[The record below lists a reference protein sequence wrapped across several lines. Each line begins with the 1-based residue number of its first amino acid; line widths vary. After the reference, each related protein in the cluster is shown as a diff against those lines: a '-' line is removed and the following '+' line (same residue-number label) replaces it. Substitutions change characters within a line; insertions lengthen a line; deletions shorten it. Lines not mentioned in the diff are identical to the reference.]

1 MGTIANKLSR
11 ILQTKK
17 DIQKALVRNGK
28 YVPDKLPFRYYPDLI
43 DNMNINGLVGM
54 YYGKGL
60 TNDELSKDPTW
71 YDTSG
76 NGNDLKFKNFAWK
89 LDSGAGVWPP
99 SFTEKGSDIR
109 HGLVSNT
116 KIVIPISQDAITQG
130 YFGYWYFPG
139 ATIFE
144 FNWFIS
150 GLSDNDELFVCQ
162 YLAKTEDLRNV
173 KLNNGLN
180 KIHIDI
186 TDSFNPN
193 YPYVSVY
200 SNAPIASEVTI
211 EVVPDY
217 EGAICFNGIDDYAI
231 CDNFPILTKEKGYT
245 VMMLRKWLTP
255 ETKTSNEIIVSNL
268 YDSNWLSANLGAFNC
283 EVKYNNMNPKII
295 NAISYTSS
303 SRISVDENDLLFY
316 QTSNNY
322 NGNIIEVGGK
332 NKGGSFLFVGSG
344 SSSNFFANSAVYAL
358 CIIDHDTSDAE
369 REIVINKWK
378 QYYPELLS

>member
-43 DNMNINGLVGM
+43 DNMNIDGLIGM

-60 TNDELSKDPTW
+60 TNEELSKDPTW

-89 LDSGAGVWPP
+89 LDSGAGIFIYDFTKWNPNMGGLTSVQRTSNKIQFKGP
-99 SFTEKGSDIR
+99 SNASVGNVYDSITRNIGYNYNFKIKINGLKSGNKVSIRKGASSIFME
-109 HGLVSNT
+109 
-116 KIVIPISQDAITQG
+116 ITQDG
-130 YFGYWYFPG
+130 VYYINTTVEEDWDQKRLYM
-139 ATIFE
+139 
-144 FNWFIS
+144 
-150 GLSDNDELFVCQ
+150 FVSS
-162 YLAKTEDLRNV
+162 YA
-173 KLNNGLN
+173 GP
-180 KIHIDI
+180 DI
-186 TDSFNPN
+186 NL
-193 YPYVSVY
+193 
-200 SNAPIASEVTI
+200 TI
-211 EVVPDY
+211 EQIPDY
-217 EGAICFNGIDDYAI
+217 EGAICFNGIDDCAV

-268 YDSNWLSANLGAFNC
+268 YDSNWSSDNLGAFNC
-283 EVKYNNMNPKII
+283 EVKYNNMNPKVIY
-295 NAISYTSS
+295 AISYTSS

-322 NGNIIEVGGK
+322 NGNIIEVGGISQ
-332 NKGGSFLFVGSG
+332 GGSFLFVGSG
-344 SSSNFFANSAVYAL
+344 SSSNFFANSAIYAL

>member
-89 LDSGAGVWPP
+89 LDSGAGIYNQDFKKWYFNLETLT
-99 SFTEKGSDIR
+99 S
-109 HGLVSNT
+109 VSNT
-116 KIVIPISQDAITQG
+116 SGRFDIIAPAGSVGNVYDSILKDIG
-130 YFGYWYFPG
+130 
-139 ATIFE
+139 
-144 FNWFIS
+144 FIYDFSIKVS
-150 GLSDNDELFVCQ
+150 GLGYGSKLTVTRGTSMENSVIHITEDGIYHLNAEI
-162 YLAKTEDLRNV
+162 TEDLDQKRLYFFIYN
-173 KLNNGLN
+173 KNGP
-180 KIHIDI
+180 
-186 TDSFNPN
+186 DSN
-193 YPYVSVY
+193 
-200 SNAPIASEVTI
+200 ITI
-211 EVVPDY
+211 EQIPDY

-245 VMMLRKWLTP
+245 VMALRKWLTFND
-255 ETKTSNEIIVSNL
+255 TGYISLVSN
-268 YDSNWLSANLGAFNC
+268 STERTGAFC
-283 EVKYNNMNPKII
+283 FEDF
-295 NAISYTSS
+295 ISTRKSTWS
-303 SRISVDENDLLFY
+303 WEGANSVDVHTSVYTY
-316 QTSNNY
+316 QTSNSYNDKIINIGSAE
-322 NGNIIEVGGK
+322 NGNNVLQVCHLGV
-332 NKGGSFLFVGSG
+332 NY
-344 SSSNFFANSAVYAL
+344 ANAAIYAL